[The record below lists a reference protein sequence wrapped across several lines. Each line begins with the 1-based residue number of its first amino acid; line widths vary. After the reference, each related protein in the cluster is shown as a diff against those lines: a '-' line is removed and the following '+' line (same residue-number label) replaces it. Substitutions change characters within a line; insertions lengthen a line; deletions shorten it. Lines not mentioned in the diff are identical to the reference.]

1 MSREDLEKQFEL
13 QYKDKTPE
21 EMMEIGRQIALESI
35 KKEKEESKNRIEGL
49 RALFNVCNPLKSNRL
64 KK

>member
-1 MSREDLEKQFEL
+1 MSRADLEKQFEL

-21 EMMEIGRQIALESI
+21 EMMEIGRQIALDSI

-49 RALFNVCNPLKSNRL
+49 RALFNVFNPSKSHKLK
-64 KK
+64 

>member
-1 MSREDLEKQFEL
+1 MSRENLEKQFNL

-21 EMMEIGRQIALESI
+21 EMMEIGRQIALKSMQEE
-35 KKEKEESKNRIEGL
+35 KKESLSKVQAL
-49 RALFNVCNPLKSNRL
+49 RTIFNILNPLSSNRF